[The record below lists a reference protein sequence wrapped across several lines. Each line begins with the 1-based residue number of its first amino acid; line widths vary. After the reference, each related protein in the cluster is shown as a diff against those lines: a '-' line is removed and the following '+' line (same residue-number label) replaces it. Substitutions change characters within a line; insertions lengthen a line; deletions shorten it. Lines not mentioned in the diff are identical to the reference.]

1 VTAILEVEGLVAG
14 YGEGEVLHGLDLTVA
29 DGGTTAL
36 LGANGSGKTTTLR
49 AITGMIA
56 RRGTVR
62 FAGRDIGT
70 RSADAIARLGVA
82 HVPQGRGTFTRLSV
96 RDNLMVG
103 ALRRRDRTAVRTD
116 LRRCLDLFPALER
129 RAGGQAGTLSGG
141 EQQMLAV
148 ARAVLTRP
156 RLMLLDEPS
165 LGLAPAVT
173 AQLFAVLPELRDSW
187 GISVLIVEQN
197 ATLAL
202 GLADHAVVL
211 ENGAV
216 VLSGPAAEI
225 AGHADVR
232 RAYLGT

>member
-62 FAGRDIGT
+62 FAGRDIGN

-82 HVPQGRGTFTRLSV
+82 HVPQGRGTFMRLSV
-96 RDNLMVG
+96 RDNLAVG
-103 ALRRRDRTAVRTD
+103 ALRRRDRAAAQAD
-116 LRRCLDLFPALER
+116 LRRCLDLFPVLEQR
-129 RAGGQAGTLSGG
+129 GGSPAGTLSGG

-148 ARAVLTRP
+148 ARAVLARP

-173 AQLFAVLPELRDSW
+173 AQLFAVLPELRDTW

-216 VLSGPAAEI
+216 ALSGPAAEI